1 MLACLFFAGSITSS
15 FPQAFRFKRLG
26 PRTRTIYMSTGSS
39 SEVGEFTLDI
49 VQPHH
54 LRVFDPLEPY
64 EVRNSL
70 TTPPEEVVAL
80 LASKMTCYLLGS
92 YRAWSWFVHRSTTLA
107 AYIGALLEVVESEP
121 VPAPE
126 QIAAIDQEDMS
137 FLEWQLAEWT
147 HRFECTAEAIS

>member
-1 MLACLFFAGSITSS
+1 MSI
-15 FPQAFRFKRLG
+15 
-26 PRTRTIYMSTGSS
+26 GSS
-39 SEVGEFTLDI
+39 SEVDEFTLDI

-126 QIAAIDQEDMS
+126 QRAAIDQEDMS